1 MSELDVPLPTLLCR
15 LVTVLSYQEIFLL
28 TLHQSDQTRTCVRS
42 VVSERLE
49 SRLCVRK
56 ATVFFQQRG
65 ARADCEGWLGGIA
78 ILFEERVGSVCRSAL
93 AKSLQK
99 WLI

>member
-56 ATVFFQQRG
+56 AAVFFQQRG
-65 ARADCEGWLGGIA
+65 ARADCEGWLAGIA
-78 ILFEERVGSVCRSAL
+78 ILFEERGGRVCRSAL